1 VELHYLTECSSPR
14 LRIYFLT
21 SPKVQDALLLLL
33 LECGGEPAALWA
45 EDTYEPLA
53 DFFNLDEYARSV
65 TRDEWCGYDD
75 LL

>member
-1 VELHYLTECSSPR
+1 MSRPPDHPLFPSDA
-14 LRIYFLT
+14 
-21 SPKVQDALLLLL
+21 KVQDALLLLL

-53 DFFNLDEYARSV
+53 DFFSLDEYARSV